1 MTDAKWMK
9 TRCARFDH
17 GGCGIRVLVDDGTAV
32 QVLPDKDYAKSRG
45 YICAKGMA
53 SLERIYHPERL
64 TRPLLRAG
72 ERGDGSWRQVS
83 WDEAL
88 DHAASRLQDTKDRHG
103 AEAVAFMQGA
113 PKGLEHML
121 LTRLANAFGVPN
133 MAARNDVCHWSREMM
148 ARVTCG
154 FPPVPDY
161 DMPTQCILLWGSNPF
176 DTNEEGVLG
185 IEVKECLRTHTPSLI
200 VIDPCETEAARRADL
215 WLQVKPG
222 ADDIL
227 ALGFL
232 HVIIAEGLYDETFV
246 REWTT
251 GFDALSDSLGPYTP
265 AVVAGKTW
273 VPEERI
279 RQAARLYARS
289 TPAILHGGNAVEN
302 SSINNTGTCR
312 ALAIL
317 MAITGNLDVPG
328 GNIQAPFPPVL
339 SPRKFVRMDDTP
351 EKEAKPISLHY
362 GTSRRVPGVPGG
374 LLIRTILDEEP
385 YAVRAVYIQASN
397 PVISYAGSQDVVTAL
412 KKLDFLMV
420 SDLFMTPT
428 AALADLVLPVA
439 TNMEFNDIGQYAMVH
454 GYVEARPQLVEPRG
468 ECWSDI
474 KIINELGKRLGLE
487 EYFWAHIDDCLD
499 EILAPSGLTYEA
511 FCERGLL
518 KGEKR
523 YRKYREKGFSTP
535 SGKVELYSSIM
546 EKGGYDPLPTADLE
560 EREDNRFP
568 LILTSAKSKYFFHTA
583 YRGIESLRNRA
594 GAPAVRINPQTAGAY
609 AIAEGDHVEVASSAG
624 TARFRAILTDA
635 VLRGVVMADYGWW
648 FPEAGEQGL
657 FHWKESN
664 INMLTSG
671 TPPFNPVLG
680 TPQLRSIPCVVRKVA
695 AP

>member
-1 MTDAKWMK
+1 MSDARWMK

-17 GGCGIRVLVDDGTAV
+17 GGCGIRVLIDNGTAV
-32 QVLPDKDYAKSRG
+32 QIEPDREYTKSRG

-53 SLERIYHPERL
+53 SLERIYHPGRL
-64 TRPLLRAG
+64 MRPLLRAG
-72 ERGDGSWRQVS
+72 KRGEGSWRQVS

-88 DHAASRLQDTKDRHG
+88 DHAASRLQDTKDRYG
-103 AEAVAFMQGA
+103 AQAIAFMQGA

-121 LTRLANAFGVPN
+121 LTRFANAFGVPN
-133 MAARNDVCHWSREMM
+133 MAARNDVCHWSRELM

-161 DMPTQCILLWGSNPF
+161 DMPTQCIMLWGSNPF

-185 IEVKECLRTHTPSLI
+185 IEVTECLRAHTPSLI
-200 VIDPCETEAARRADL
+200 VIDPCETAAARRADL

-222 ADDIL
+222 TDDIL

-232 HVIIAEGLYDETFV
+232 HVIISEGLYDETFV

-251 GFDALSDSLGPYTP
+251 GFDALSESIGPYTP

-273 VPEERI
+273 VPEETI
-279 RQAARLYARS
+279 RRAARLYARS

-302 SSINNTGTCR
+302 SSINSTSTCR
-312 ALAIL
+312 TLAIL

-351 EKEAKPISLHY
+351 EKEAKPISVHY

-385 YAVRAVYIQASN
+385 YAVRAVYMQASN

-412 KKLDFLMV
+412 KKLDFLVV

-454 GYVEARPQLVEPRG
+454 GYVEARPKLVEPRG
-468 ECWSDI
+468 DCWSDI

-487 EYFWAHIDDCLD
+487 EYFWADIDDCLD
-499 EILAPSGLTYEA
+499 EILAPSGLIYEA
-511 FCERGLL
+511 FCEQGLL

-546 EKGGYDPLPTADLE
+546 EEGGYDPLPVADLE
-560 EREDNRFP
+560 ETDDRRFP

-583 YRGIESLRNRA
+583 YRGIESLRSRA
-594 GAPAVRINPQTAGAY
+594 GAPAVRINPETAGAY
-609 AIAEGDHVEVASSAG
+609 AIAEGDLVEVASSAG
-624 TARFRAILTDA
+624 AARFHAILTDA

-648 FPEAGEQGL
+648 FPEAGEREL

-680 TPQLRSIPCVVRKVA
+680 TPQLRSIPCVVRKVTA
-695 AP
+695 A